1 MTKSV
6 LILPSDEMKMAL
18 DEKDT
23 IITEQATALAEK
35 NSALAEQAT
44 ALAEKDS
51 TILRLQ
57 MEIQRLKKEKE

>member
-35 NSALAEQAT
+35 
-44 ALAEKDS
+44 DS

-57 MEIQRLKKEKE
+57 MEIQRLKKVSVKSRALDS